1 MEKAEIIALLVAHRG
16 RAQVVA
22 SLHLLRDGALGEP
35 AHAFLAEHEAA
46 LATIDLQRW
55 LSRAS
60 TAQRPAVEAAMAR
73 LAEREPARFEHE
85 IRRAPPAAPEPPFP
99 GLTETLS
106 DGEGFFD
113 PGDLLGDLD
122 FDSEAPAAD
131 RHSPPGLAGSSH
143 PELDALLAGLA
154 GATGPKARSA
164 WKARSLAAAADTA
177 ESWAAA
183 VLHLPPAMRDAVLA
197 RAAVSPRSEERA
209 ALLEWLFQNGAKR
222 PKLVELTLSL
232 LGTGPA
238 VVHVGSWLAET
249 WIPKLL
255 PDKAAWSKHGPTL
268 LAAFLEYG
276 HFSTLDELFTAV
288 LTGATALGPGLLG
301 MTGANG
307 DALRGPVIAAF
318 TKALVQRVADALA
331 AGRRQE
337 ALGAAAALVSLG
349 PPSREVP
356 GVRSLRRKRSAKGE
370 VATLL
375 ALAERRARGPKQA
388 PRLED
393 LITTVHVLS
402 DALA

>member
-1 MEKAEIIALLVAHRG
+1 
-16 RAQVVA
+16 
-22 SLHLLRDGALGEP
+22 
-35 AHAFLAEHEAA
+35 
-46 LATIDLQRW
+46 
-55 LSRAS
+55 
-60 TAQRPAVEAAMAR
+60 MAR

-85 IRRAPPAAPEPPFP
+85 IRRASVSMVPQVAPNPGAQRAPSAAPAPAPLD
-99 GLTETLS
+99 LTEGLDAS
-106 DGEGFFD
+106 EGFFD
-113 PGDLLGDLD
+113 PGDLLADLD
-122 FDSEAPAAD
+122 FDSEAPAGD
-131 RHSPPGLAGSSH
+131 RHSPPGPAGSSH
-143 PELDALLAGLA
+143 PALDALLAALA

-164 WKARSLAAAADTA
+164 WKAKALAAAADTA

-183 VLHLPPAMRDAVLA
+183 VIHFPPPMRDAVLA

-238 VVHVGSWLAET
+238 AANVGSWLAET

-255 PDKAAWSKHGPTL
+255 PDKVAWSKHGTTL
-268 LAAFLEYG
+268 LTAFLEYG
-276 HFSTLDELFTAV
+276 HFSALDELFTAV

-301 MTGANG
+301 MAGADG
-307 DALRGPVIAAF
+307 DALRGPLVAAF
-318 TKALVQRVADALA
+318 TRALVQVASDALA

-356 GVRSLRRKRSAKGE
+356 AVRSLRRKRSAKGE

-375 ALAERRARGPKQA
+375 ALAERRARRPKDT

-393 LITTVHVLS
+393 LIATVHVLS